1 MKRLVSLL
9 SPASASR
16 SWHLSPSAEASGSP
30 LCQDRPSVASPAPSR
45 IDAGDLGWPS
55 HSDASELDPPLTD
68 IAPRGAGGSP
78 APSQPP
84 SAVAAPSQPH
94 PALAAPSSYPV
105 PSGSPPLSFTVI
117 LPPGALDYDD
127 VAAFDSDDSSDTQTD
142 TDRDDDIRR
151 HYKVPVPSGH
161 ALRVSLRQDDTVLC
175 PICPILAYW
184 WRRLTKVRDHVLGQA
199 NTSTLRGANKKKYS
213 RHRVLARNEGWM

>member
-1 MKRLVSLL
+1 M
-9 SPASASR
+9 
-16 SWHLSPSAEASGSP
+16 
-30 LCQDRPSVASPAPSR
+30 
-45 IDAGDLGWPS
+45 
-55 HSDASELDPPLTD
+55 
-68 IAPRGAGGSP
+68 
-78 APSQPP
+78 
-84 SAVAAPSQPH
+84 
-94 PALAAPSSYPV
+94 
-105 PSGSPPLSFTVI
+105 VI
-117 LPPGALDYDD
+117 LPPGAFDYEDA
-127 VAAFDSDDSSDTQTD
+127 AAFDFDDSSDTQMV

-213 RHRVLARNEGWM
+213 RHRVLARNEGWMVGATHAAPNHASPAPTISSSSSVQLPLHVCLVHPGASYFQFQVVVVVVVVCVVAAVAVGYHC